1 MRVLMS
7 WSSGKD
13 SAWALHRLRQD
24 PAIEVVGLLTTVN
37 AAYDRVAMHGVRASI
52 LQMQADALGLPIWRI
67 DLPDCCSNLRY
78 EEAMHKAMERAVA
91 AGVQALAFGDLFL
104 EDIREY
110 RECLLEGSG
119 LQPLFPI
126 WREPTTE
133 LAHRMIASGVRA
145 ILTCVDTRQLPALF
159 AGRDFNAQL
168 LDDLPEGV
176 DRCGERGEF
185 HTVVYAGPL
194 FPRPLPLQVGQ
205 RVERNGFMFAD
216 VLPL

>member
-24 PAIEVVGLLTTVN
+24 PAAEVVGLLTTVN
-37 AAYDRVAMHGVRASI
+37 AAYDRVAMHGVRASV

-78 EEAMHKAMERAVA
+78 EAAMRQAMERAVA
-91 AGVQALAFGDLFL
+91 AGIEALAFGDLFL

-110 RECLLEGSG
+110 REHLLEGSG

-133 LAHRMIASGVRA
+133 LAHQMIDAGVRA

-216 VLPL
+216 ILPL